1 MPNRNRLTKAQAQ
14 EIVTAYDTKQATAGE
29 IGLMYNINPSTLY
42 RTLHQ
47 AGIEPHSKRPKDTPV
62 AEEVEVVNVERVHN
76 NHQMVVTTDSQN
88 IVQSA
93 QTVRRANISTWEI
106 KYTGTIF
113 IDAADVDEAIM
124 EARKMGVV
132 KRIYSVRVRSS

>member
-1 MPNRNRLTKAQAQ
+1 MPKRLHITRQQ
-14 EIVTAYDTKQATAGE
+14 TREIVSAYEQKTASVNE
-29 IGLMYNINPSTLY
+29 LSVMYSINTSSIY
-42 RTLHQ
+42 RLLHRNGVPTGGRQ
-47 AGIEPHSKRPKDTPV
+47 QV
-62 AEEVEVVNVERVHN
+62 QEVEVVNVEEERVHN
-76 NHQMVVTTDSQN
+76 NHQMVVTTDNQN

-93 QTVRRANISTWEI
+93 QPVRRANISTWEI
-106 KYTGTIF
+106 RYTGTIF